1 MTFSTQQ
8 LPLLLHLIF
17 FFFIIFPLLNASQP
31 KPCYTSS
38 CGQGYVDVRFPF
50 SLFPYHPE
58 SCGYTGYNLL
68 CTDGGK
74 TALKLP
80 PMSEPFLVREI
91 DYETQRIRLNDPDN
105 CLARRL
111 LNFDASRSPFS
122 PLRPRNYT
130 FLICPKEDNVTA
142 SFSAI
147 DCLGNSTSSFFV
159 VQLELVSLMPSSCQ
173 IFKTLPLPF
182 SWSVAYTAFPG
193 GQNSRDLWL
202 KWDSPDCRDCER
214 RTNSRCG
221 FKNNTSLQVQ
231 CFSSVNSGL
240 HNTGLQVLKI
250 ICLSLVG
257 PLTALTFCVGL
268 VMCSSE
274 RVSSQ
279 IQHAVVARLSGSVTV
294 RPQPSDEV
302 TRTGLDESTIES
314 YKKVELGE
322 SRRLPTGSNDVVCSI
337 CLSEY
342 ATKESVRC
350 LPECE
355 HCFHTECIDAWLK
368 LHSSCPVCRSN
379 PSPTHE
385 GCN

>member
-1 MTFSTQQ
+1 MTSKQ
-8 LPLLLHLIF
+8 LPLLLIHLF
-17 FFFIIFPLLNASQP
+17 FFFFLPLLNASEP
-31 KPCYTSS
+31 KPCYSFS
-38 CGQGYVDVRFPF
+38 CGQGSVVVRFPF
-50 SLFPYHPE
+50 SLFPYQPE
-58 SCGYTGYNLL
+58 SCGYSGFNLL
-68 CTDGGK
+68 CTDDGK

-80 PMSEPFLVREI
+80 KSEPFLVREI
-91 DYETQRIRLNDPDN
+91 DYETQRIRLNDPEN
-105 CLARRL
+105 CMARRL
-111 LNFDASRSPFS
+111 LNFDPSGSPFS
-122 PLRPRNYT
+122 PLRSRNYT
-130 FLICPKEDNVTA
+130 FLICPKEANVTA
-142 SFSAI
+142 SYRAI

-159 VQLELVSLMPSSCQ
+159 VQLDLVGSMPSSCQ
-173 IFKTLPLPF
+173 TFKTLPLPF

-221 FKNNTSLQVQ
+221 FKNNTSLQVE
-231 CFSSVNSGL
+231 CFSSVNPGL

-279 IQHAVVARLSGSVTV
+279 IQHAVVARLSGSVT
-294 RPQPSDEV
+294 PQPIDEV
-302 TRTGLDESTIES
+302 ARTGLDESTIES

-322 SRRLPTGSNDVVCSI
+322 SRRLPTGSNDVVCPI

-342 ATKESVRC
+342 ATKETVRC

-379 PSPTHE
+379 PSPARD
-385 GCN
+385 